1 MSENMRNKAK
11 ITFLLLFA
19 GISCCFAGAI
29 DSSKYITVDEIKP
42 GMEAYCLTCY
52 EGSKIEKFKMEVIS
66 VVKGVGP
73 GKDAIMVQ
81 GLDERF
87 IHTGPVAGCSGS
99 PVYIEGRL
107 AGALAFGWTFSKDP
121 LYGVTPIKEMLAAG
135 EGGYPAG
142 ENYISFDF
150 SKGIDLEE
158 IDRQIKAQTVGSNAA
173 PVGASVLLCPVMT
186 SGLPIGVCQ
195 QLDEELRPFGMMA
208 VAGGGGGASSGAD
221 EDIKLEPGSCLA
233 VPLATGDIKM
243 TAMGTVTEVVG
254 DKVYG
259 FGHSFL
265 GYGPVNLPLATGKIH
280 TVVSSVLRSFKFG
293 SAIDIV
299 GALTFDE
306 SSAIRGTIGADA
318 VMIPLTVNVKR
329 YNDPQERTYNC
340 RIAENQLLTP
350 KLMGSA
356 IAGSALMLGDL
367 PPENTVEYK
376 VSLQGQGCEP
386 IIFENASGDSGINDL
401 LMEVSD
407 VVSLLMN
414 NPYNRVKISSI
425 NVDVA
430 ISNKS
435 SISHIWSVEL
445 SDNKVKPG
453 EKVKVDVVLESVLAG
468 KKKYSY
474 ELEVPKDLKEGK
486 YELLVC
492 GDESYKKFLSKAAG
506 YKFSAQNFDTLIEA
520 INNVLHIRR
529 DRLYCVFVMDSSGV
543 AVEQTQLAD
552 LPGTKAMVLFDPKR
566 TLEAS
571 AYYHWQEKQFEIST
585 LVIDEKTLSIIVE
598 K

>member
-1 MSENMRNKAK
+1 MFKNMINKAG
-11 ITFLLLFA
+11 ITVLLLFA
-19 GISCCFAGAI
+19 VVCCCFGGEI

-52 EGSKIEKFKMEVIS
+52 KGSKIERFELEVLS
-66 VVKGVGP
+66 VVKGFGP

-81 GLDERF
+81 GVDERF

-121 LYGVTPIKEMLAAG
+121 LYGVTPIEEMLAVG
-135 EGGYPAG
+135 EGDYPAG

-150 SKGIDLEE
+150 SKPLDFVE
-158 IDRQIKAQTVGSNAA
+158 IDRQIRAQTVGRAAA
-173 PVGASVLLCPVMT
+173 PVGASVLLCPVIT
-186 SGLPIGVCQ
+186 SGLPMGVCQ
-195 QLDEELRPFGMMA
+195 DLDESLRPFGMMA
-208 VAGGGGGASSGAD
+208 VAGGGAGASSEDD
-221 EDIKLEPGSCLA
+221 EDVKLEPGSCLA

-259 FGHSFL
+259 FGHSFM
-265 GYGPVNLPLATGKIH
+265 GYGPVNMPMATGKIH

-299 GALTFDE
+299 GALTVDE
-306 SSAIRGTIGADA
+306 SSAIRGTIGAD
-318 VMIPLTVNVKR
+318 VSMIGMTINVDR
-329 YNDPQERTYNC
+329 YNDTQARSYNC
-340 RIAENQLLTP
+340 RVAENQTLTP
-350 KLMGSA
+350 RLILSA
-356 IAGSALMLGDL
+356 ISGSALMLGDM

-376 VSLQGQGCEP
+376 VSLAAEDCEP
-386 IIFENASGDSGINDL
+386 IVFENRSTGLGVNEL
-401 LMEVSD
+401 LLEVAD
-407 VVSLLMN
+407 VVSMLMN
-414 NPYNRVKISSI
+414 NPYKRVRVSSI
-425 NVDVA
+425 NVDLA

-435 SISHIWSVEL
+435 SVSHIWSVEL

-453 EKVKVDVVLESVLAG
+453 EKVKVDVILESVLAG

-474 ELEVPKDLKEGK
+474 ELAIPKELKDGK

-492 GDESYKKFLSKAAG
+492 GGQGYQKFLSKAAG
-506 YKFSAQNFDTLIEA
+506 HKLSVQNFDTLIKA
-520 INNVLHIRR
+520 INNLLHIRR
-529 DRLYCVFVMDSSGV
+529 DRLYCVFVTGTSGV
-543 AVEQTQLAD
+543 AVEQVELAD
-552 LPGTKAMVLFDPKR
+552 LPATKSLVLFDPKR
-566 TLEAS
+566 TLKAS
-571 AYYHWQEKQFEIST
+571 PYYHWQEKQFEIST
-585 LVIDEKTLSIIVE
+585 LVIDQKKLSIKVE